1 MKYNKWKHA
10 CRCMGVT
17 YEEIVDVLNMGVTDY
32 EILRGML
39 VTGEFCG
46 LCNETIH
53 RFMREYLGEQGKFLS
68 LPGKT
73 RKGFITEITD
83 DLLRL
88 EDGSGRCGGYLLL
101 DRFALLIGVED
112 VLPEEPFYAALDEA
126 LEGRRLDSVL
136 FARVGTESCAMAAR
150 LRQRYPDLELVAE
163 AAACRQLEQVLGF
176 GLTLRP
182 VGLGQV
188 MHSGVHTLTFFP
200 LGESGG
206 MAIYDMVDRTVF
218 SGLAFGALPPTDKSA
233 DAALAGFFAQPQ
245 SGRAEARALLQH
257 LQHRPVRLLCPL
269 CAPVQRQE
277 EAVALLAALGQALL
291 GQE

>member
-68 LPGKT
+68 LPGNT
-73 RKGFITEITD
+73 WKGFVTEITD

-88 EDGSGRCGGYLLL
+88 EDGTGCCGGYLLL

-112 VLPEEPFYAALDEA
+112 VPLEEPFYAALEEA
-126 LEGRRLDSVL
+126 LEGRPLDSL
-136 FARVGTESCAMAAR
+136 LLTRVGAESCAIAAR
-150 LRQRYPDLELVAE
+150 LRQRYPELELVADAPACE
-163 AAACRQLEQVLGF
+163 ALEKALGF
-176 GLTLRP
+176 GLKLRP
-182 VGLGQV
+182 VGTGQV
-188 MHSGVHTLTFFP
+188 MHSGVHTLTFSID
-200 LGESGG
+200 ETTS
-206 MAIYDMVDRTVF
+206 AVANYDMVDRTVF
-218 SGLAFGALPPTDKSA
+218 SGLAFGASPVA
-233 DAALAGFFAQPQ
+233 DPSSEAAVAYYATQPALRQ
-245 SGRAEARALLQH
+245 AEAKALLGK
-257 LQHRPVRLLCPL
+257 LKYRPVRLLCPL
-269 CAPVQRQE
+269 CGPAQKQE
-277 EAVALLAALGQALL
+277 AANTLLEHLGQVMA
-291 GQE
+291 

>member
-53 RFMREYLGEQGKFLS
+53 RFMREYLGEKGKFLS
-68 LPGKT
+68 LPDKNWQ
-73 RKGFITEITD
+73 GFVTEITD

-88 EDGSGRCGGYLLL
+88 EDGTGRCGGYLLL

-112 VLPEEPFYAALDEA
+112 APLEEPFFAALEEA
-126 LEGRRLDSVL
+126 LEGRPLDSML
-136 FARVGTESCAMAAR
+136 LTRVGAESCAIAAR
-150 LRQRYPDLELVAE
+150 LRQRYPELELVAD
-163 AAACRQLEQVLGF
+163 APACAELEKTLGF
-176 GLTLRP
+176 GLKLRP
-182 VGLGQV
+182 VGVGQV

-200 LGESGG
+200 DETTGA
-206 MAIYDMVDRTVF
+206 MAVYDMVDRTIF
-218 SGLAFGALPPTDKSA
+218 SGLAFGASPA
-233 DAALAGFFAQPQ
+233 DDPAPQAAVAYYVAQPAPQ
-245 SGRAEARALLQH
+245 QAEAKTLLGK
-257 LQHRPVRLLCPL
+257 LKYRPVRLLCPL
-269 CAPVQRQE
+269 CGLAQKQE
-277 EAVALLAALGQALL
+277 AANAVLEQLKADS
-291 GQE
+291 

>member
-68 LPGKT
+68 LPGKNWQ
-73 RKGFITEITD
+73 GFVTEITD

-101 DRFALLIGVED
+101 DRYAVLVGVENAP
-112 VLPEEPFYAALDEA
+112 LEAPFFAALTEA
-126 LEGRRLDSVL
+126 LEGRALDSVI
-136 FARVGTESCAMAAR
+136 FTRVGEHSIALAQR
-150 LRQRYPDLELVAE
+150 LRQQFPELELIADTEACAALE
-163 AAACRQLEQVLGF
+163 AALGF
-176 GLTLRP
+176 GLKLRQ
-182 VGLGQV
+182 VGAGQV

-200 LGESGG
+200 DANTGA
-206 MAIYDMVDRTVF
+206 MAVYDMVDRTVF
-218 SGLAFGALPPTDKSA
+218 SGFAFGASPMA
-233 DAALAGFFAQPQ
+233 DAAPEAAAAYYAAQT
-245 SGRAEARALLQH
+245 EAQQANAKALLAQ
-257 LQHRPVRLLCPL
+257 LKYRPVRLLCPL
-269 CAPVQRQE
+269 CGPAQKQE
-277 EAVALLAALGQALL
+277 HANALLESLRTTLA
-291 GQE
+291 

>member
-68 LPGKT
+68 LPGKEW
-73 RKGFITEITD
+73 KGFITEITD

-101 DRFALLIGVED
+101 DRYAVLVGVED
-112 VLPEEPFYAALDEA
+112 ISMDAPFYASLEEA
-126 LEGRRLDSVL
+126 LEGRALDSVIL
-136 FARVGTESCAMAAR
+136 TRVGAESCAIAAR
-150 LRQRYPDLELVAE
+150 LRQQYPDLELIAN
-163 AAACRQLEQVLGF
+163 APACETLEKALGF
-176 GLTLRP
+176 GLKLRP
-182 VGLGQV
+182 VGTGQV
-188 MHSGVHTLTFFP
+188 MHSGVHTMTFFP
-200 LGESGG
+200 DEATGA
-206 MAIYDMVDRTVF
+206 MAVYDMVDRTVF
-218 SGLAFGALPPTDKSA
+218 SGLAFGTNPLEDISPK
-233 DAALAGFFAQPQ
+233 AAAAYYSAQPVSQ
-245 SGRAEARALLQH
+245 QAEAKVLLGK
-257 LQHRPVRLLCPL
+257 LKYRPVRLLCPL
-269 CAPVQRQE
+269 CGPVQRQE
-277 EAVALLAALGQALL
+277 AATALLEHLRESQTL
-291 GQE
+291 

>member
-68 LPGKT
+68 LPGKPWQ
-73 RKGFITEITD
+73 GFVTEITD

-88 EDGSGRCGGYLLL
+88 EDGAGRCGGYLLL

-112 VLPEEPFYAALDEA
+112 APLAEPFYAALEEA
-126 LEGRRLDSVL
+126 LEGRALDSVI
-136 FARVGTESCAMAAR
+136 FTRVGPESCALASR
-150 LRQRYPDLELVAE
+150 LRQRYPDLELVADAPACGALE
-163 AAACRQLEQVLGF
+163 AALGF
-176 GLTLRP
+176 GLKLRP
-182 VGLGQV
+182 VGVGQV

-200 LGESGG
+200 DEATGA
-206 MAIYDMVDRTVF
+206 MAVYDMVDRTVF
-218 SGLAFGALPPTDKSA
+218 SGLAFGASPVGDPSPR
-233 DAALAGFFAQPQ
+233 AAAAYYAAQPAARQ
-245 SGRAEARALLQH
+245 AEARTLLDK
-257 LQHRPVRLLCPL
+257 LKHRPLRLLCPL
-269 CAPVQRQE
+269 CGPAQKQD
-277 EAVALLAALGQALL
+277 AACALLEHLRG
-291 GQE
+291 G

>member
-68 LPGKT
+68 LPGKNW
-73 RKGFITEITD
+73 KGFVTEITD

-101 DRFALLIGVED
+101 DRYAVLIGVENALLD
-112 VLPEEPFYAALDEA
+112 QPFYEALEEA
-126 LEGRRLDSVL
+126 LEGRTLDSVI
-136 FARVGTESCAMAAR
+136 FVRVGEESCAVAAK
-150 LRQRYPDLELVAE
+150 LRQMYPDLELIAETAACAALE
-163 AAACRQLEQVLGF
+163 AALGF
-176 GLTLRP
+176 GLKLRQ
-182 VGLGQV
+182 VGTGQV
-188 MHSGVHTLTFFP
+188 MHSGVHTLTFFMDP
-200 LGESGG
+200 ENNA
-206 MAIYDMVDRTVF
+206 MTIYDMVDRTVF
-218 SGLAFGALPPTDKSA
+218 CGLAFGAMPATAMELQ
-233 DAALAGFFAQPQ
+233 AAGDYCAEQPAQQ
-245 SGRAEARALLQH
+245 RAEAKALLPQ
-257 LQHRPVRLLCPL
+257 LKYRPVRIICPL
-269 CAPVQRQE
+269 LGPVRKQE
-277 EAVALLAALGQALL
+277 AANELLDYLR
-291 GQE
+291 ETM